1 MPTNAAA
8 PFKTIVAG
16 SDGHR
21 GRVAASLAQTIATVS
36 GARLLLVGVEY
47 DLPLPLIET
56 HAEARDAME
65 SELRSLRDE
74 FAPEAQTRI
83 AVDASP
89 AHALRRIAEAERADL
104 IVVGSMHRGRLQR
117 FTSADRAMQV
127 LHGAPCAVAVAPDHL
142 VCRSSLERIGV
153 GIDGSPESRMALD
166 LALELA
172 GRSGATLQLLAVA
185 SDMYPGSAN
194 LVAGASFADIYQ
206 QVIDGRVHMAR
217 DEADRLLERCAS
229 AGVTASADVRL
240 GDPARELTGLSAE
253 CDLLVLGSRRWGPVR
268 RLALGSTAERV
279 IRDASCPVL
288 VPPRHALTEH
298 EEEPAAARARV
309 VF

>member
-1 MPTNAAA
+1 MPNNAAG
-8 PFKTIVAG
+8 PFRTIVAG

-21 GRVAASLAQTIATVS
+21 GRVAASLAQTLATVT
-36 GARLLLVGVEY
+36 GARLMLVGVEY

-56 HAEARDAME
+56 HAQARDTME
-65 SELRSLRDE
+65 AELRNLRDE
-74 FAPEAQTRI
+74 FAPDAVTRV

-89 AHALRRIAEAERADL
+89 AHALRRIAETEHADL

-153 GIDGSPESRMALD
+153 GVDGSPEARMALET
-166 LALELA
+166 ALELA
-172 GRSGATLQLLAVA
+172 RRSGASVRLLAVA

-194 LVAGASFADIYQ
+194 LVAGASYADIYQ
-206 QVIDGRVHMAR
+206 QVIDGRMHMAR
-217 DEADRLLERCAS
+217 EEIDRTLADCEA
-229 AGVTASADVRL
+229 AGVAATGDVRL
-240 GDPARELTGLSAE
+240 GDAARELTELSAE

-268 RLALGSTAERV
+268 RLALGSTSERV
-279 IRDASCPVL
+279 IRDSSCPVI
-288 VPPRHALTEH
+288 VPPRHAQTEH
-298 EEEPAAARARV
+298 EQEPEAARSRV